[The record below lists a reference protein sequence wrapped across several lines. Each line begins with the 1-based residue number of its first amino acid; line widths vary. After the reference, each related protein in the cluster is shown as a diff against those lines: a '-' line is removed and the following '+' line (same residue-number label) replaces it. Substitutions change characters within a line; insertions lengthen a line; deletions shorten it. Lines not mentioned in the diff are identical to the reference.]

1 MPTNLPPEYFVAEKR
16 YREAASIDEKI
27 ECLED
32 LLSTIPKHKG
42 TDHLRAD
49 LRRRLSKLKES
60 AQTRKKSGT
69 SSPYNIDKEGA
80 GQIILLGPTNV
91 GKSSLVARLTNA
103 SPEISDA
110 PFTTWTPTPGMM
122 PVENIQIQ
130 LIDTPPLNPD
140 YVDPEMMNLVRRAD
154 LLLLVVDLQTN
165 PVQQIEECVDLL
177 VEQRVVPKL
186 IEKQFTG
193 DPRRLF
199 IKPLLVVVNK
209 YDDDDL
215 SEILE
220 IFFELLE
227 VDWPCVAVSALTGH
241 HLERLKE
248 TVLQKLDIIRVYTKP
263 PGKGPNFAAP
273 FVLERGAT
281 VSDLARQ
288 VHLDFFEKMKSAR
301 VWGSQVHDGQL
312 VGREHVLS
320 DGDIV
325 ELRL

>member
-1 MPTNLPPEYFVAEKR
+1 MPTNLPPEYFAAERR
-16 YREAASIDEKI
+16 YREAATTEEKI

-49 LRRRLSKLKES
+49 LRRRLSKFKES

-80 GQIILLGPTNV
+80 GQVILLGPTNV

-103 SPEISDA
+103 APEISDA

-177 VEQRVVPKL
+177 AEQRVVPKL
-186 IEKQFTG
+186 IEQRFTG

-199 IKPLLVVVNK
+199 FQPLLVVVNK
-209 YDDDDL
+209 YDSDDL
-215 SEILE
+215 AEILE
-220 IFFELLE
+220 IFCELLE

-248 TVLQKLDIIRVYTKP
+248 TVLKWLDIIRVYTKP
-263 PGKGPNFAAP
+263 PGKEPNFSAP

-301 VWGSQVHDGQL
+301 IWGSQVHDGQL

>member
-1 MPTNLPPEYFVAEKR
+1 MPTNLPPEYFAAERR
-16 YREAASIDEKI
+16 YREAVSLDEKI
-27 ECLED
+27 ECLEE
-32 LLSTIPKHKG
+32 LLSTVPKHKG

-49 LRRRLSKLKES
+49 LRRRLSKLRES
-60 AQTRKKSGT
+60 ARSHKKSGA

-80 GQIILLGPTNV
+80 GQVVLLGPTNV
-91 GKSSLVARLTNA
+91 GKSSLVARLTHA
-103 SPEISDA
+103 APEISDA
-110 PFTTWTPTPGMM
+110 PFTTWTPMPGMM
-122 PVENIQIQ
+122 PVENVQIQ

-165 PVQQIEECVDLL
+165 PLQQIDDSVRLL
-177 VEQRVVPKL
+177 VEQWVIPEA
-186 IEKQFTG
+186 IQEQFAD

-199 IKPLLVVVNK
+199 VKPLLVVVNK
-209 YDDDDL
+209 YDAEDL

-220 IFFELLE
+220 IFCELVE
-227 VDWPCVAVSALTGH
+227 VDWPCVAVSALTGRN
-241 HLERLKE
+241 LEEMKA
-248 TVLQKLDIIRVYTKP
+248 TILQQLDIIRVYTKP
-263 PGKGPNFAAP
+263 PGKEPNFAAP

-281 VSDLARQ
+281 VADLARQ

-301 VWGSQVHDGQL
+301 VWGAQVHDGQL
-312 VGREHVLS
+312 VSREHVLS